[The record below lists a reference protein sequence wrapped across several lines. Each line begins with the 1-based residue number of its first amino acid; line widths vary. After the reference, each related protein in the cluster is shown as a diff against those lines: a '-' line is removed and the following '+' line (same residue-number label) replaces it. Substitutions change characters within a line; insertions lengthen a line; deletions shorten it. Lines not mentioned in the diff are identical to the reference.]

1 MKKSY
6 LLTLALLAVGASAQ
20 QAGDKSYLGIF
31 AETKV
36 MRFAGRPMPK
46 MPQLPAGVQLPPQ
59 ARAAMKAMMGS
70 PSRSLTVRLWSPTIA
85 PDSATAVLMPPSG
98 LGQGDKLDLDLY
110 RPKPAEGTGGGP
122 AGPGST
128 THNNMNIT
136 IKVYWGSSDT
146 VKAGQPKVFDFS
158 TMTMEQKME
167 MGKHMKPPSMGFGM
181 RPGGGGPGGAGGGGD
196 YFYKDGWTTGYWP
209 TSEEPG
215 DISDSA
221 ALPGT
226 YNLNTNF
233 AGNVTIDDPSNVDFL
248 APIEMTS
255 PDLSVK
261 PNLESSLPFQWSAIP
276 NAIGEFATMFGS
288 YKDGNNLTLIM
299 WSSSEVYVE
308 QMMADMGFLQMSEVK
323 DNVDK
328 TVFMPGSATAATVP
342 AGIFKD
348 CDFVMFNMVGYG
360 PGTAKDDVTPVPRI
374 QTKTTLNILFPG
386 KKNMGGGA
394 RGGGDEDGG

>member
-1 MKKSY
+1 
-6 LLTLALLAVGASAQ
+6 
-20 QAGDKSYLGIF
+20 
-31 AETKV
+31 
-36 MRFAGRPMPK
+36 
-46 MPQLPAGVQLPPQ
+46 
-59 ARAAMKAMMGS
+59 MKAMMGA
-70 PSRSLTVRLWSPTIA
+70 PSRSLTVRLWSPSIA

-98 LGQGDKLDLDLY
+98 LGQGDKLNLDLY
-110 RPKPAEGTGGGP
+110 RPKPAEGSGGGQS
-122 AGPGST
+122 GPGSSSHGNT
-128 THNNMNIT
+128 NVT

-167 MGKHMKPPSMGFGM
+167 MGKHMRPPSMGMGM
-181 RPGGGGPGGAGGGGD
+181 RPGMGGGPGGAGAGGD

-209 TSEEPG
+209 TPEEPG
-215 DISDSA
+215 DIGDNA

-226 YNLNTNF
+226 YNLNTSF
-233 AGNVTIDDPSNVDFL
+233 AGNVTIDAPSNVDFL

-255 PDLSVK
+255 PIFPQS
-261 PNLESSLPFQWSAIP
+261 PTWITRCHSSGPAIP

-288 YKDGNNLTLIM
+288 YKDGDNLTLIM

-328 TVFMPGSATAATVP
+328 TVFMPGSATSATVP

-348 CDFVMFNMVGYG
+348 CDFMMFNMVGYG
-360 PGTAKDDVTPVPRI
+360 PGTAKDDGTPVPRI
-374 QTKTTLNILFPG
+374 QTKTTLNIMFPG
-386 KKNMGGGA
+386 KKNMSGGGSRV
-394 RGGGDEDGG
+394 RGGGDEGGG